1 MVRAE
6 HKIPDSIT
14 GQHIVAAAEKL
25 DGNIVHPFHESTKF
39 DVLIGN
45 RRYPPKAILGVA
57 SRIAAGVDLLP
68 ADFTGGIGSKCFRII
83 ERLGFKIVPKWN
95 VNSSHNFVQGRLYN
109 RKSNI
114 HDIFGGNLQSR
125 IVTRDS
131 SSFILLFS
139 SNTEDKYGH
148 KDGWSDSGVF
158 LFAGEG
164 QKGDQ
169 TFSRGNKAI
178 RDHVREGRTLEL
190 FESSVKANDYRYIGS
205 FMCDSWETQRGTDVN
220 GEGREMIL
228 FHLVP
233 IASERADLT
242 ELTNLPTSL
251 DELRRQALDASNTV
265 ALPRKQV
272 MQNAYYRSQVVKN
285 YVLMRANGKCEAC
298 GSIAPFQRK
307 DGSPYLEPHHT
318 RRLSDEGPDHP
329 RWVGAVCPN
338 CHREIHSGLNGDD
351 KNQQL
356 IDYLGSMEPEA

>member
-1 MVRAE
+1 
-6 HKIPDSIT
+6 
-14 GQHIVAAAEKL
+14 
-25 DGNIVHPFHESTKF
+25 
-39 DVLIGN
+39 
-45 RRYPPKAILGVA
+45 
-57 SRIAAGVDLLP
+57 
-68 ADFTGGIGSKCFRII
+68 
-83 ERLGFKIVPKWN
+83 
-95 VNSSHNFVQGRLYN
+95 
-109 RKSNI
+109 
-114 HDIFGGNLQSR
+114 
-125 IVTRDS
+125 
-131 SSFILLFS
+131 
-139 SNTEDKYGH
+139 
-148 KDGWSDSGVF
+148 
-158 LFAGEG
+158 
-164 QKGDQ
+164 
-169 TFSRGNKAI
+169 
-178 RDHVREGRTLEL
+178 
-190 FESSVKANDYRYIGS
+190 
-205 FMCDSWETQRGTDVN
+205 
-220 GEGREMIL
+220 
-228 FHLVP
+228 VP
-233 IASERADLT
+233 IASERAELT